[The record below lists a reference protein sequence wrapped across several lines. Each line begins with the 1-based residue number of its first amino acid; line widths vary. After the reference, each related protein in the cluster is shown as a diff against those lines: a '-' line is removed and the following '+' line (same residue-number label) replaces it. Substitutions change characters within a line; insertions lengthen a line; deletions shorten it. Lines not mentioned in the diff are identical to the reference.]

1 MKFDEMLQSIFDAI
15 KHRDLNK
22 LFSTASFD
30 DDVVMI
36 IPNGAFIKGRSAVAN
51 LHAAWFADP
60 DWQMD
65 MKLLRSIE
73 TPEMGFALV
82 QVDYKD
88 VNLNN
93 PSYNS
98 QQYLSLVFTRK
109 DDEWFLVN
117 DQTTP
122 VI

>member
-15 KHRDLNK
+15 KQRDLDK
-22 LFSTASFD
+22 LFSAASFD

-51 LHAAWFADP
+51 LHAAWFADT

-88 VNLNN
+88 VNLNS

>member
-1 MKFDEMLQSIFDAI
+1 
-15 KHRDLNK
+15 
-22 LFSTASFD
+22 
-30 DDVVMI
+30 
-36 IPNGAFIKGRSAVAN
+36 
-51 LHAAWFADP
+51 
-60 DWQMD
+60 MD

-88 VNLNN
+88 VNLNS

>member
-1 MKFDEMLQSIFDAI
+1 MKFDEMVQEIFNAI
-15 KHRDLNK
+15 KHRDLDK
-22 LFSTASFD
+22 LFSIASFD

-36 IPNGAFIKGRSAVAN
+36 VPNGAFIKGRSAVAN

-60 DWQMD
+60 EWKME

-73 TPEMGFALV
+73 TPEMGFALI

-88 VNLNN
+88 ANISSR
-93 PSYNS
+93 SYNS
-98 QQYLSLVFTRK
+98 EQYLSLVFVKR
-109 DDEWFLVN
+109 DDKWFLVH

-122 VI
+122 VV